1 MNEVLVQT
9 NQTVQISGYYIYK
22 RSATVGEVPQFPTS
36 QNTIVLEKEILYQV

>member
-22 RSATVGEVPQFPTS
+22 RSATVGEVPQLPTS
-36 QNTIVLEKEILYQV
+36 